1 MTSHA
6 AETRNAVVNIV
17 IFSVPQKRPSLLP
30 LALEFFA
37 RRAVECDCNCK
48 MLLSRSLHSTSTD
61 FDVLYLIGTLLFEQN
76 SNVSVLV

>member
-17 IFSVPQKRPSLLP
+17 IFSVP

-48 MLLSRSLHSTSTD
+48 MLLSGSLLSTSTD
-61 FDVLYLIGTLLFEQN
+61 FDVLYLIGKALFEQN